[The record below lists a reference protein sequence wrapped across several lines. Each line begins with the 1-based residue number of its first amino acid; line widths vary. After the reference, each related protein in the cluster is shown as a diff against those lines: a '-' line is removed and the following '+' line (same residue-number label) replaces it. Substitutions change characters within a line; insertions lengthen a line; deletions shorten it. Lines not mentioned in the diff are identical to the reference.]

1 MAGAQKKQ
9 DARKVHRPDGQIRQS
24 QLVTTFGPGAMVDL
38 VDRAVVIGGLEHWGY
53 GKNGYVSLDDPR
65 LRRSLVPR
73 LKALDPDLD
82 LAREGYF
89 RMAPEGDAR
98 DPWPSVG
105 VRALE
110 FPRWFVCH
118 SCRRLARAA
127 EAFENKGG
135 RYRHQCAKNKV
146 SSAVPVRFVAACK
159 RGHLSDFPWSAFAH
173 HDREGGDCDRP
184 ELYLVEKALGDIS
197 RILVQCRNCSSEI
210 PLSRGTVLPYKCS
223 GDRPWLG
230 GRAANEKCD
239 MQSELLVR
247 TASHA
252 YFAQV
257 VSALRLPEADP
268 DPLRLRLRAKDVW
281 KTVQNVTKAEELAM
295 LVKLV
300 EHVRSAL
307 EGHPLDAALAA
318 IRAENASADAVA
330 ERPLRSA
337 EFDRLV
343 NAPHELPGIQPDAGV
358 LFAAYRVPKN
368 KVDLPP
374 GVRGLVV
381 VPELREVRV
390 QVSFSRFDS
399 VGANL
404 QGEYDFEGRS
414 VKPAV
419 LTLPT
424 GNEKWLP
431 AAEVRGEG
439 VFVELDD
446 AVVRAWEERP
456 AVKQRAEQLLR
467 AFEADGKGEFPGV
480 RFYFLHSLSHLL
492 LTAVSLECGYAA
504 SAIRERIYCGQ
515 AEANGPNMAG
525 VMLTTGTTG
534 SEGTLGGLVEE
545 GRRIRHHL
553 AEHART
559 GKYTAG
565 PETVAQYAD
574 RHVKDLKARYPASRL
589 ADDRRSRLLRVLR
602 LLHGRAI
609 AKVRREHI
617 EDLVTALDWEVRAGS
632 LSWKTAQEILERHQ
646 VPLSK
651 RGTEQKPRS
660 ARSRRRPHRRRGA
673 S

>member
-1 MAGAQKKQ
+1 MAQAHKKPEP
-9 DARKVHRPDGQIRQS
+9 RKVFRPDGQIRQS

-53 GKNGYVSLDDPR
+53 GKNGYVSLDDSR

-73 LKALDPDLD
+73 LKSLDPDLD

-98 DPWPSVG
+98 DPWPNVG

-127 EAFENKGG
+127 EAFEDKGG

-159 RGHLSDFPWSAFAH
+159 RGHLSDFPWSSFAH
-173 HDREGGDCDRP
+173 MDREGGDCDRP
-184 ELYLVEKALGDIS
+184 ELYLIEKALGDIS
-197 RILVQCRNCSSEI
+197 RILVQCRNCGSEI
-210 PLSRGTVLPYKCS
+210 PLSRGTVLPYKCQ

-230 GRAANEKCD
+230 GRAANERCD

-268 DPLRLRLRAKDVW
+268 DPLRLRLKARDVW
-281 KTVQNVTKAEELAM
+281 KTVQNVTKLEELEL

-300 EHVRSAL
+300 EHVRGAV
-307 EGHPLDAALAA
+307 EGHPLDAVLEA
-318 IRAENASADAVA
+318 IRVENESATAVA

-343 NAPHELPGIQPDAGV
+343 NAPIELPGIQPDPGV
-358 LFAAYRVPKN
+358 LFAAYRIAKT

-374 GVRGLVV
+374 GVCGLVV

-399 VGANL
+399 VALNL
-404 QGEYDFEGRS
+404 QGEFDFEGRD

-419 LTLPT
+419 LTLAA

-439 VFVELDD
+439 VFVELDL
-446 AVVRAWEERP
+446 ASVRAWEQRP
-456 AVKQRAEQLLR
+456 AVKERAGVLLR

-480 RFYFLHSLSHLL
+480 RFYMLHSLSHLL

-504 SAIRERIYCGQ
+504 SAIRERIYCGK
-515 AEANGPNMAG
+515 AEQEGPDMAG
-525 VMLTTGTTG
+525 IMLTTGTTG

-545 GRRIRHHL
+545 GRHIRDHL
-553 AEHART
+553 REAWDLGRLCSNDPVCAAHDPSAEAS
-559 GKYTAG
+559 
-565 PETVAQYAD
+565 D
-574 RHVKDLKARYPASRL
+574 RHTEGAACHGCLYIAECSCERFNRFLDRALVVPTIGNDPAL
-589 ADDRRSRLLRVLR
+589 AFF
-602 LLHGRAI
+602 G
-609 AKVRREHI
+609 VR
-617 EDLVTALDWEVRAGS
+617 
-632 LSWKTAQEILERHQ
+632 
-646 VPLSK
+646 P
-651 RGTEQKPRS
+651 
-660 ARSRRRPHRRRGA
+660 
-673 S
+673 

>member
-1 MAGAQKKQ
+1 MAGPQKKQ

-38 VDRAVVIGGLEHWGY
+38 VDRAVVVGGLEHWGY

-98 DPWPSVG
+98 DPWPNVG

-118 SCRRLARAA
+118 SCRRLARAR
-127 EAFENKGG
+127 EAFEDKGG

-159 RGHLSDFPWSAFAH
+159 RGHLSDFPWSSFAH
-173 HDREGGDCDRP
+173 MDREGGDCDRP

-197 RILVQCRNCSSEI
+197 RILVQCRNCGSEI
-210 PLSRGTVLPYKCS
+210 PLSRGSVLPYKCS

-239 MQSELLVR
+239 LQSELLVR

-268 DPLRLRLRAKDVW
+268 DPLRLRLKAKDVW
-281 KTVQNVTKAEELAM
+281 KTVQNVTKLDELAL

-300 EHVRSAL
+300 EHVRSAV
-307 EGHPLDAALAA
+307 EGHPIEAALAA
-318 IRAENASADAVA
+318 IRAENESAAAIA

-343 NAPHELPGIQPDAGV
+343 NAPFELAGIQPDPGV
-358 LFAAYRVPKN
+358 LFAAYRIPKN

-381 VPELREVRV
+381 VPEMREVRV

-404 QGEYDFEGRS
+404 QGEFDFEGRS

-446 AVVRAWEERP
+446 AAVRTWEERP
-456 AVKQRAEQLLR
+456 AVKQRAELLLR

-480 RFYFLHSLSHLL
+480 RFYLLHSLSHLL

-515 AEANGPNMAG
+515 AEANGPNMAAI
-525 VMLTTGTTG
+525 MLTTGTTG

-553 AEHART
+553 REAWDLGRLCSNDPVCAAHDPSAE
-559 GKYTAG
+559 GS
-565 PETVAQYAD
+565 D
-574 RHVKDLKARYPASRL
+574 RHTEGAACHGCLYIAECSCERFNRFLDRALLVPTIGNDPAL
-589 ADDRRSRLLRVLR
+589 AFF
-602 LLHGRAI
+602 G
-609 AKVRREHI
+609 
-617 EDLVTALDWEVRAGS
+617 
-632 LSWKTAQEILERHQ
+632 ER
-646 VPLSK
+646 P
-651 RGTEQKPRS
+651 
-660 ARSRRRPHRRRGA
+660 
-673 S
+673 